1 MGEPGREQSVVS
13 PYPMIGEQLGVGALF
28 GFCVGYAAKK
38 ITRLAAIV
46 LGLTFI
52 LIQILASYHLVT
64 PHWDRVHELGQSA
77 ASSGLVGKAASL
89 LTRNLPF
96 GASFT
101 VGLVA
106 GFRMG

>member
-1 MGEPGREQSVVS
+1 MN
-13 PYPMIGEQLGVGALF
+13 PYPMVGEQLSVGALF
-28 GFCVGYAAKK
+28 GLCVGYAAKK
-38 ITRLAAIV
+38 ITRLAAII

-52 LIQILASYHLVT
+52 LIQVLASHHLIT

-77 ASSGLVGKAASL
+77 ASSGLVGKAVSV

-96 GASFT
+96 GASFM